1 MIGYFQLKL
10 RLAPALNTF
19 VIFFA
24 TFYAN
29 FHCQMLKSL
38 YFSFISGCFSGIP
51 PRGLNWHK
59 PWLPTAQ
66 QAHCLQ
72 QVNDVAFT
80 VNRTLNKLAPLIPNL
95 HFVDHTAF
103 RCPDVLEFESSPARA
118 LTARDGL
125 HLSYKGVYEK

>member
-1 MIGYFQLKL
+1 MIFIDLLNLFTEGVGEGV
-10 RLAPALNTF
+10 ALIQ
-19 VIFFA
+19 VV
-24 TFYAN
+24 
-29 FHCQMLKSL
+29 
-38 YFSFISGCFSGIP
+38 FSDIP

-80 VNRTLNKLAPLIPNL
+80 VNRTLNKLASLIPNL
-95 HFVDHTAF
+95 HIVDHTAF

-118 LTARDGL
+118 FIARDGL